1 MLSHFDGGL
10 GMSGSKITIGAS
22 KVSVEMSMGVSG
34 DAYIITNH
42 ANSFSLMDCIF
53 EINIAETATNI
64 ALL

>member
-1 MLSHFDGGL
+1 
-10 GMSGSKITIGAS
+10 MSGSKITIGAS